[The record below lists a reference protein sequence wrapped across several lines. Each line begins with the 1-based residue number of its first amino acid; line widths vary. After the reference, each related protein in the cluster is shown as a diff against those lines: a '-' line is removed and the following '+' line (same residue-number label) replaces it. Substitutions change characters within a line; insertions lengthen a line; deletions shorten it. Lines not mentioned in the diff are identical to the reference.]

1 MNRWMQFCTPVWLVV
16 GLSACANFHT
26 AYRLKNLNDNK
37 SQVVTVDAK
46 QRSVLTSITPVE
58 RSITVDGVAKRVAYA
73 QRRFCSEPSPDV
85 FSVIAQALSAGGTF
99 SKKADPAAIEAAF
112 NGALATSEQGS
123 TIPRTQTVNMLR
135 DLMFR
140 TCERYLSGGYDQ
152 MELSI
157 QAIRDQRLMVSILA
171 IEQLTGAVTPRPVIL
186 SATAS
191 GGVGAT
197 GEAVVRLDDAR
208 KSSNKATSDY
218 KAAQAAY
225 DKVNANEAC
234 VALEGKADADLDDAQ
249 KKLAKSCAEAKESR
263 SKAFEAQTEARG
275 AYQELR
281 NFAVLAGVTAAA
293 QVGQVATVQSA
304 GTPAQSMASVSA
316 AVENIVRLN
325 YQDSTEVML
334 FCVRL
339 LREGLAIDKIK
350 LANLESVCVT
360 YLDAGV
366 RVAEGHLSTLQDVG
380 KARNII
386 MDARA
391 EKFERFW
398 TAARRASFK
407 DAAKRAAFVAAF
419 KKRLTNDE
427 ESRAECF
434 ADKTDEEGVKSCFF
448 KLSLTQIVDIPP

>member
-99 SKKADPAAIEAAF
+99 GKKADPAAIEAAF

-191 GGVGAT
+191 GGAGAT

-225 DKVNANEAC
+225 DKVNAKDAC

-263 SKAFEAQTEARG
+263 SKAFDAQTEARG

-293 QVGQVATVQSA
+293 QVGQAADAQA
-304 GTPAQSMASVSA
+304 GGAASPSVASVGA

-339 LREGLAIDKIK
+339 LREGMAIDQTK
-350 LANLESVCVT
+350 LANLQSVCVN
-360 YLDAGV
+360 YLDTGV
-366 RVAEGHLSTLQDVG
+366 RVAEDRLFSLQEMD
-380 KARNII
+380 KANNVIKN
-386 MDARA
+386 ARE
-391 EKFERFW
+391 EKFEKFW
-398 TAARRASFK
+398 SGARAAEFK
-407 DAAKRAAFVAAF
+407 DASKRATFVTAL
-419 KKRLTNDE
+419 KSKLTDDE
-427 ESRAECF
+427 KFRADCF
-434 ADKTDEEGVKSCFF
+434 SDKTDEEGVKRCFF
-448 KLSLTQIVDIPP
+448 KLSLPQIRDIP

>member
-1 MNRWMQFCTPVWLVV
+1 
-16 GLSACANFHT
+16 
-26 AYRLKNLNDNK
+26 
-37 SQVVTVDAK
+37 
-46 QRSVLTSITPVE
+46 
-58 RSITVDGVAKRVAYA
+58 
-73 QRRFCSEPSPDV
+73 
-85 FSVIAQALSAGGTF
+85 
-99 SKKADPAAIEAAF
+99 
-112 NGALATSEQGS
+112 
-123 TIPRTQTVNMLR
+123 MLR

-191 GGVGAT
+191 GGAGAT

-225 DKVNANEAC
+225 DKVNAKDAC

-263 SKAFEAQTEARG
+263 SKAFDAQTEARG

-293 QVGQVATVQSA
+293 QVGQAADAQA
-304 GTPAQSMASVSA
+304 GGAASPSVASVGA

-339 LREGLAIDKIK
+339 LREGMAIDQTK
-350 LANLESVCVT
+350 LANLQSVCVN
-360 YLDAGV
+360 YLDTGV
-366 RVAEGHLSTLQDVG
+366 RVAEDRLFSLQEMD
-380 KARNII
+380 KANNVIKN
-386 MDARA
+386 ARE
-391 EKFERFW
+391 EKFEKFW
-398 TAARRASFK
+398 SGARAAEFK
-407 DAAKRAAFVAAF
+407 DASKRATFVTAL
-419 KKRLTNDE
+419 KSKLTDDE
-427 ESRAECF
+427 KFRADCF
-434 ADKTDEEGVKSCFF
+434 SDKTDEEGVKRCFF
-448 KLSLTQIVDIPP
+448 KLSLPQIRDIP